1 MNLVPEALIFLGAAV
16 LIVPLLKKA
25 GLGTVFGYLAT
36 GIIIGPFGLGLAGDI
51 ESTRHFAELGIVLL
65 FFVIGLEMQPARLW
79 ALRGSIFGM
88 GGLQMLA
95 TTAVLFL
102 IAMALGLGSAAA
114 VIAALSL
121 SLSSTAASLEML
133 AEKHELASLHGRS
146 ATAVILFQDLAI
158 VPVLATV
165 GYLSPGLIP
174 PGTVD
179 IWLAVGLALL
189 GLCAIIGAG
198 RYLLRPFLRMLAATR
213 NQGLL
218 TGGALFVLLGAAQLM
233 ESVDIPMELGAFLAG
248 VLLADSEYRNELES
262 RIEPFK
268 GLLLGLFFIAFGMS
282 IDLGRLLHD
291 PLTVFGLT
299 AGLIIVKFMVLFLIG
314 KLFRHRTHS
323 AIDLGLMLSQAGEF
337 AFVILSLAV
346 AVGAID
352 SALSSRL
359 GVVVALSM
367 AATPVIIA
375 FYSGWRR
382 RFGGGQDTDA
392 GGRRQRIFV
401 SYSRSDTGQA
411 LKLVSCLESEGFE
424 ISIDTRDLPFG
435 EEWQAELDYFIR
447 QADAVIWL
455 VSRASIQSA
464 WCRWELRKVSG
475 YRKRLVP
482 VAIEAVRFA
491 DLPDTLG
498 KIQMLPSSGIFEA
511 TDKAQV
517 RELTDALRADRHW
530 IKEYTRLAERA
541 RLWRDNGSGADW
553 LLRGSELEA
562 AEKWRSEMPQTAPI
576 PDAAVL
582 DLIRYSRI
590 AESG

>member
-133 AEKHELASLHGRS
+133 AEKHELASLRGRS

-158 VPVLATV
+158 VPVLAAV

-213 NQGLL
+213 NPGLL
-218 TGGALFVLLGAAQLM
+218 TGGALFVLLGAA
-233 ESVDIPMELGAFLAG
+233 ANR
-248 VLLADSEYRNELES
+248 ADS
-262 RIEPFK
+262 
-268 GLLLGLFFIAFGMS
+268 
-282 IDLGRLLHD
+282 
-291 PLTVFGLT
+291 
-299 AGLIIVKFMVLFLIG
+299 
-314 KLFRHRTHS
+314 
-323 AIDLGLMLSQAGEF
+323 
-337 AFVILSLAV
+337 
-346 AVGAID
+346 
-352 SALSSRL
+352 
-359 GVVVALSM
+359 
-367 AATPVIIA
+367 
-375 FYSGWRR
+375 
-382 RFGGGQDTDA
+382 
-392 GGRRQRIFV
+392 GRRCV
-401 SYSRSDTGQA
+401 
-411 LKLVSCLESEGFE
+411 
-424 ISIDTRDLPFG
+424 
-435 EEWQAELDYFIR
+435 
-447 QADAVIWL
+447 
-455 VSRASIQSA
+455 
-464 WCRWELRKVSG
+464 
-475 YRKRLVP
+475 
-482 VAIEAVRFA
+482 
-491 DLPDTLG
+491 
-498 KIQMLPSSGIFEA
+498 
-511 TDKAQV
+511 
-517 RELTDALRADRHW
+517 
-530 IKEYTRLAERA
+530 
-541 RLWRDNGSGADW
+541 GSHP
-553 LLRGSELEA
+553 L
-562 AEKWRSEMPQTAPI
+562 
-576 PDAAVL
+576 
-582 DLIRYSRI
+582 
-590 AESG
+590 